1 MLLHCTWMGPPSCI
15 RLRLRKTVL
24 LLLLCYQ
31 PWWQRWRRQRARQQR
46 RERRLRRWRIDW
58 RLRRRL
64 AARVATF
71 RAASA
76 QSSFHEEKV
85 GEGMFAL
92 CTAASGRTCV
102 PMVIPSVGTWVPSVR
117 GVARRVSATR
127 RSRESG
133 GGGPAL
139 SSVGGDRDVEATW
152 RAGEPVAGRP
162 RHPHQPPPRPRPAAP
177 PLRPRFFFFCSSA
190 TGGPCRRRA
199 LSLAA
204 APPPHA
210 AAAPAIAAVA
220 VFRRR
225 GRTPGQPL
233 HFGHPCAPSSVPLFL
248 RVFFCSS
255 ATGGPLSPSRSL
267 AGGGGG
273 GGGNSG
279 GNHRRQHGRG
289 CDAPLPPHPRVY
301 LSPATRVG

>member
-46 RERRLRRWRIDW
+46 RERRLRRWRIDR

-177 PLRPRFFFFCSSA
+177 PLRPRFFFFVHLLPAALVADALSRWRPRRRRTPPRLPPSPRSRCSGAGDGPLANLSTLA
-190 TGGPCRRRA
+190 IPAPHLPFLFFFVFFFVHLLPADPCRRRA
-199 LSLAA
+199 PSLAA
-204 APPPHA
+204 AVA
-210 AAAPAIAAVA
+210 AAATAAATTVVNTAAVA
-220 VFRRR
+220 M
-225 GRTPGQPL
+225 P
-233 HFGHPCAPSSVPLFL
+233 PSPPIPVCIFPPL
-248 RVFFCSS
+248 RV
-255 ATGGPLSPSRSL
+255 
-267 AGGGGG
+267 
-273 GGGNSG
+273 
-279 GNHRRQHGRG
+279 
-289 CDAPLPPHPRVY
+289 
-301 LSPATRVG
+301 